1 MCNILHVVAKLTK
14 LNFTG
19 AAINLVDKFETCAL
33 VFAARSGH
41 LNVISH
47 LVSCDWPQ
55 NTGANTAA
63 GHAGLINDLGLAEA
77 AQQAAVAAA
86 EAGHEQPLEFLL
98 DMAEVDANAADS
110 LAGNTALCAAAG
122 AGQRR
127 CVEILLR
134 RGAKVSLFFK
144 ASFDRSKIKDELSL
158 QHFKVGVANLKDTAP
173 VHAAIAGG
181 YWDCTE
187 VFPVQS

>member
-1 MCNILHVVAKLTK
+1 MSGNVENQNHA
-14 LNFTG
+14 G

-47 LVSCDWPQ
+47 LVSCDWPP
-55 NTGANTAA
+55 TGAGPGTAA
-63 GHAGLINDLGLAEA
+63 AGQHASLINDLGLAEA

-134 RGAKVSLFFK
+134 RGAKVSIFQ
-144 ASFDRSKIKDELSL
+144 A
-158 QHFKVGVANLKDTAP
+158 
-173 VHAAIAGG
+173 
-181 YWDCTE
+181 
-187 VFPVQS
+187 

>member
-1 MCNILHVVAKLTK
+1 MLESLCTNILHVVAKLTK

-134 RGAKVSLFFK
+134 RGAKVSLFL
-144 ASFDRSKIKDELSL
+144 RPHLI
-158 QHFKVGVANLKDTAP
+158 
-173 VHAAIAGG
+173 
-181 YWDCTE
+181 Y
-187 VFPVQS
+187 

>member
-1 MCNILHVVAKLTK
+1 MGRAGRQNSRSPYQPTNPHLA
-14 LNFTG
+14 G

-33 VFAARSGH
+33 VFAARFGH

-47 LVSCDWPQ
+47 LVSCDWPS
-55 NTGANTAA
+55 TGAAA
-63 GHAGLINDLGLAEA
+63 EQAGLVSDLGLAEA

-134 RGAKVSLFFK
+134 RGAKVS
-144 ASFDRSKIKDELSL
+144 IL
-158 QHFKVGVANLKDTAP
+158 QS
-173 VHAAIAGG
+173 
-181 YWDCTE
+181 WDSSTE
-187 VFPVQS
+187 TKPLIFLR

>member
-1 MCNILHVVAKLTK
+1 M
-14 LNFTG
+14 
-19 AAINLVDKFETCAL
+19 DKFETCAL
-33 VFAARSGH
+33 VFAARFGH

-47 LVSCDWPQ
+47 LVSCDWPS
-55 NTGANTAA
+55 TGAAA
-63 GHAGLINDLGLAEA
+63 EQAGLVSDLGLAEA

-134 RGAKVSLFFK
+134 RGAKVHLICHHRYIAMFFNLFLP
-144 ASFDRSKIKDELSL
+144 I
-158 QHFKVGVANLKDTAP
+158 
-173 VHAAIAGG
+173 
-181 YWDCTE
+181 
-187 VFPVQS
+187 

>member
-1 MCNILHVVAKLTK
+1 M
-14 LNFTG
+14 
-19 AAINLVDKFETCAL
+19 DKFETCAL

-47 LVSCDWPQ
+47 LVSCDWPP
-55 NTGANTAA
+55 TGAGTA
-63 GHAGLINDLGLAEA
+63 GHANLINDLGLAEA

-134 RGAKVSLFFK
+134 RGAKVNFF
-144 ASFDRSKIKDELSL
+144 SRLRPR
-158 QHFKVGVANLKDTAP
+158 VGK
-173 VHAAIAGG
+173 G
-181 YWDCTE
+181 
-187 VFPVQS
+187 

>member
-1 MCNILHVVAKLTK
+1 M
-14 LNFTG
+14 
-19 AAINLVDKFETCAL
+19 
-33 VFAARSGH
+33 
-41 LNVISH
+41 
-47 LVSCDWPQ
+47 SCDWPP
-55 NTGANTAA
+55 TGTAGTAA
-63 GHAGLINDLGLAEA
+63 GHVSSINDLGLAEA

-134 RGAKVSLFFK
+134 RGAKVS
-144 ASFDRSKIKDELSL
+144 IL
-158 QHFKVGVANLKDTAP
+158 QS
-173 VHAAIAGG
+173 
-181 YWDCTE
+181 WDSSTE
-187 VFPVQS
+187 PKPLIFLR

>member
-1 MCNILHVVAKLTK
+1 M
-14 LNFTG
+14 
-19 AAINLVDKFETCAL
+19 
-33 VFAARSGH
+33 
-41 LNVISH
+41 
-47 LVSCDWPQ
+47 SCDWPP
-55 NTGANTAA
+55 TGTAGTAA
-63 GHAGLINDLGLAEA
+63 GHVSSINDLGLAEA

-134 RGAKVSLFFK
+134 RGAKVS
-144 ASFDRSKIKDELSL
+144 IL
-158 QHFKVGVANLKDTAP
+158 QS
-173 VHAAIAGG
+173 
-181 YWDCTE
+181 WDPSTE
-187 VFPVQS
+187 TKPLIFLR